1 MAKTVLLPNT
11 VSEKYKNTSIA
22 INEVEISNK
31 CVIKKSLVEIMK
43 QSFFHGSGLYGA
55 TNFIA

>member
-1 MAKTVLLPNT
+1 MAKTVILPNT
-11 VSEKYKNTSIA
+11 ANEVYKNTSIA
-22 INEVEISNK
+22 INEVELNNQ